1 MNTTTA
7 GTTSRTTL
15 DRMDEAWAAF
25 RDRLRALPAEHLE
38 RHIGDD
44 GWTRKQM
51 LAHIAAWH
59 DLTIDRL
66 AQFVETGEPGPEPE
80 DEDVLNAR
88 AARAAVG
95 RTAGE
100 VVMAMDDSYRR
111 LSREVGRLTDS
122 QMAAHGDWASAII
135 VSNTVGH
142 YADHLDDLRATSA

>member
-7 GTTSRTTL
+7 GTTSRTTI

-25 RDRLRALPAEHLE
+25 HDRLQALPAEHLE

-59 DLTIDRL
+59 DLTSDRL
-66 AQFVETGEPGPEPE
+66 IQFVEAGTPGPDPE

-95 RTAGE
+95 RTVGE
-100 VVMAMDDSYRR
+100 VLMAMDDSFRR
-111 LSREVGRLTDS
+111 LRREVARLTDA

-135 VSNTVGH
+135 AGNTFGH
-142 YADHLDDLRATSA
+142 YADHLEDLGATRA